1 MGLSFVGRA
10 SELSLLDR
18 LWNSPRA
25 TLLILYGRRRVG
37 KTRLLTHWL
46 KKQAGAGL
54 YWVAEPTSSLGQL
67 RSFSQA
73 LATFIDPEEPP
84 PSDFSYSTWEHAFR
98 QVALLTK
105 ERRLTLFIDEVTYL
119 FDANSDFA
127 GILQKA
133 WDQWLSNSNLILA
146 LSGSQMGLMQKQI
159 LSYQAPLYGRA
170 TAQLKLQPLSF
181 GVTSDFFPQYS
192 PTERVELYSMWGGIP
207 AYWERLDPTL
217 SVMENLSEQLLPAN
231 SLILDEPQLLLQDFI
246 NDPYN
251 YVGIMRA
258 IAGGAQSSSAIS
270 ARIGLLAGPT
280 SKYLSILRD
289 TGFVEREVPV
299 TAVQDTSRFGR
310 YYVTD
315 PYLRFF
321 YRFLSAYQSKIALGE
336 QQQVLNSI
344 HKSLPQ
350 FIESN
355 TWREICQ
362 EWLLRAS
369 ARDAIPLD
377 IEHVGSEWNKRATTF
392 DVVGIDSAKRNLV
405 LGSCMWGKKQAKIE
419 EIQKLVKRTSAVVPK
434 DGNWSV
440 YYIGFAANGWSK
452 GAEKEASEIVHSAEK
467 QNPWNVAGVRLMD
480 LEEVSDDLSNWPGFV
495 EPPVISNY

>member
-1 MGLSFVGRA
+1 MELSFVGRA
-10 SELSLLDR
+10 AELRLLDR

-54 YWVAEPTSSLGQL
+54 YWVAEPTSSLDQL

-73 LATFIDPEEPP
+73 LATFVDPEEPP

-98 QVALLTK
+98 QVALLAK

-119 FDANSDFA
+119 LDANPDFA

-133 WDQWLSNSNLILA
+133 WDHWLSKSNLILA

-181 GVTSDFFPQYS
+181 GVTNDFFPQYS
-192 PTERVELYSMWGGIP
+192 PTERVELYSMWGGVP

-217 SVMENLSEQLLPAN
+217 SVMENLREQLLPVN
-231 SLILDEPQLLLQDFI
+231 SLILDEPRLLLQDFI

-251 YVGIMRA
+251 YVGILRA
-258 IAGGAQSSSAIS
+258 IAGGAQSSGAIS
-270 ARIGLLAGPT
+270 DRAGLSRGHT

-289 TGFVEREVPV
+289 TDFVERKVPIM
-299 TAVQDTSRFGR
+299 AVQATSRLGR

-344 HKSLPQ
+344 DKSLPR

-377 IEHVGSEWNKRATTF
+377 IEHVGSEWNKRTTTF
-392 DVVGIDSAKRNLV
+392 GVVGIDNDRRNLV
-405 LGSCMWGKKQAKIE
+405 LGSCIWDKKHAKIE
-419 EIQKLVKRTSAVVPK
+419 EIEKLAKKTSTVVPK
-434 DGNWSV
+434 DGTWSV
-440 YYIGFAANGWSK
+440 YYIGFAANGWSQ
-452 GAEKEASEIVHSAEK
+452 GAKKEASEIVYSAEK
-467 QNPWNVAGVRLMD
+467 QRPWNVAGVRLLD
-480 LEEVSDDLSNWPGFV
+480 LEEVSDDLSNWPGFI
-495 EPPVISNY
+495 ETQVI

>member
-1 MGLSFVGRA
+1 VDGVELNFVGRA
-10 SELSLLDR
+10 AELRLLDR
-18 LWNSPRA
+18 LWDSPKA

-46 KKQAGAGL
+46 KKQAGLGL

-73 LATFIDPEEPP
+73 LATFVDPEEPP
-84 PSDFSYSTWEHAFR
+84 PSDFSYATWEHALR
-98 QVALLTK
+98 QVALLAK

-119 FDANSDFA
+119 FDANPDFA

-181 GVTSDFFPQYS
+181 SVTSDYFPQYS
-192 PTERVELYSMWGGIP
+192 PAERVELYSMWGGVP
-207 AYWERLDPTL
+207 AYWERLDPNM
-217 SVMENLSEQLLPAN
+217 SVMENLRVQLLPAN

-336 QQQVLNSI
+336 QQQVLDSI
-344 HKSLPQ
+344 DKSLPQ

-355 TWREICQ
+355 TWQEICQ
-362 EWLLRAS
+362 EWLIRAS

-377 IEHVGSEWNKRATTF
+377 IERVGSEWNKRTTTF

-405 LGSCMWGKKQAKIE
+405 LGSCTWDKKQAKIK
-419 EIQKLVKRTSAVVPK
+419 EIEKLIKRTPPVVPK
-434 DGNWSV
+434 DEDWSI
-440 YYIGFAANGWSK
+440 YYIGFAASGWSE
-452 GAEKEASEIVHSAEK
+452 GTEEEASEIVRAAAK
-467 QNPWNVAGVRLMD
+467 GKPWNVVGVQLLD
-480 LEEVSDDLSNWPGFV
+480 LERVSADLSTWPGFI
-495 EPPVISNY
+495 ELPVI